1 MSPRSVT
8 LLSALLAI
16 TASAAPG
23 APAPLE
29 KRADWVTAVIDG
41 QTVSW
46 ENNWNVPAQSTPPAV
61 VPSAPA
67 NNNNN
72 NNNNNGGGDGT
83 YITATYNG
91 QTFSWLANAPTAA
104 PASTPAQA
112 SVVPTNVPA
121 PAPTAQNTDSSCRDV
136 HVFLSKGWNEPYPG
150 RQGKLAGAI
159 CYGLESCDYEDILF
173 SNPEGSDYCTAVAE
187 GDRNGIDQMTAYANK
202 CPGSKLVLTGYSQGA
217 NVAGDILGGA
227 DVCGGPNPGLDPAT
241 SPGNKL
247 GAVLLFG
254 DNRHVANQPYNV
266 LSGAS
271 VSCNDPRAP
280 ESLARLNK
288 FAGVMR
294 SYCDGSDPV
303 CAAAGPGPF
312 DVNNHLNYFDIYTD
326 DAAGWV
332 KYMLGY

>member
-16 TASAAPG
+16 SSTVSA

-29 KRADWVTAVIDG
+29 KRADIVTATIDG
-41 QTVSW
+41 VVVSW

-61 VPSAPA
+61 IPPPA
-67 NNNNN
+67 NND
-72 NNNNNGGGDGT
+72 NGGDW
-83 YITATYNG
+83 ITATWDGNV
-91 QTFSWLANAPTAA
+91 FSWQANAPTAA
-104 PASTPAQA
+104 PASTPASA
-112 SVVPTNVPA
+112 SAVPTKAPAPA
-121 PAPTAQNTDSSCRDV
+121 PAPTAQNIDSSCRDV
-136 HVFLSKGWNEPYPG
+136 HIFLAKGWNEPYPG

-173 SNPEGSDYCTAVAE
+173 YNPDGSDYCSAVSE

-227 DVCGGPNPGLDPAT
+227 DACGGPNPGLDPAT
-241 SPGNKL
+241 SPGNQL

-254 DNRHVANQPYNV
+254 DNRHVANQPYNI

-271 VSCNDPRAP
+271 VGSTDPRSP
-280 ESLARLNK
+280 DSLARLNK
-288 FAGVMR
+288 FSGIMR
-294 SYCDGSDPV
+294 SYCDGGDPV
-303 CAAAGPGPF
+303 CASASPGPF
-312 DVNNHLNYFDIYTD
+312 DINNHLNYFDIYTD

-332 KYMLGY
+332 KYTLGY

>member
-16 TASAAPG
+16 SGTVSS
-23 APAPLE
+23 APAPIE
-29 KRADWVTAVIDG
+29 NRADIVTATINGVV
-41 QTVSW
+41 VSW

-61 VPSAPA
+61 IPPPA
-67 NNNNN
+67 STA
-72 NNNNNGGGDGT
+72 NNNNNGGDW
-83 YITATYNG
+83 ITATWQGNV
-91 QTFSWLANAPTAA
+91 FSWQANAPTAA

-112 SVVPTNVPA
+112 SVVSTNIPA

-159 CYGLESCDYEDILF
+159 CYGLESCDYEDILY
-173 SNPEGSDYCTAVAE
+173 SNPEGSDYCTAVSE

-227 DVCGGPNPGLDPAT
+227 DVCGGPNPGLDPST

-271 VSCNDPRAP
+271 VSCNDPRTP

-312 DVNNHLNYFDIYTD
+312 DVNKHLNYFDIYTD